1 MSARITPG
9 AGRVSRG
16 RALISA
22 LACALLVASAAP
34 AQTAPSFLGS
44 EETIPASPAAHLRR
58 PATIEAVRLG
68 WRGHLSADC
77 WGPARVYISGNPNVR
92 AGAFGGT
99 LELRFAQ
106 DGSQSAQISVP
117 VATTPGRVTPVE
129 LAIALPLNARQL
141 TITLY
146 DDNGRSVDSRSYRRG
161 DSALP
166 VTILDATPLVLSVA
180 ERSGVAP
187 TVSKAFPEPGL
198 RAVGAAQNIPVIG
211 RPSPTRNPLDDLV
224 CITVTDNDL
233 PETWAAYDGV
243 AAIVIGADEIAT
255 LPQGRLAALL
265 DWVRAGGCVIA
276 RTGTSSAGLAKL
288 FESTP
293 GRVEW
298 QAPKPLTPGAELERL
313 FAEPTPIEK
322 DGTLASASAS
332 LHQSVLAGLLSLGE
346 RDDPDAKAWR
356 VRWAPRDATKINGVE
371 AQGLLAEG
379 PMGFG
384 WVVILGIDPPRLGAG
399 ADDAAARVAW
409 RDVLRSCCA
418 ELATRA
424 RLSDEYNWGVRGSGA
439 DHSARSAL
447 RSALNS
453 LSDVPALGDG
463 AFIVIVLCLLALAA
477 AIGPFD
483 GLFLGYKRK
492 RQFSWATALAWI
504 AGASVLAA
512 AVPPL
517 LRGGE
522 SKLRRLRVID
532 AMPDTVTDGTGT
544 LAWQTALTT
553 LFAGSGGPV
562 RLVPTDASS
571 HDAAWFRGVSP
582 LFIQP
587 FDNTDPLVRFAT
599 VQQEPPG
606 QSAVRG
612 RSNRLDQQ
620 SPIRLGQWTFR
631 TFMEQGPGSA
641 PPAIRLDRAPA
652 NTADAWLIQV
662 PASCGTVVDGALRIG
677 DSWSKLRPAGTDA
690 GGTTLRI
697 EPGATDWN
705 ARDAI
710 AQTGTYTD
718 MDFRSG
724 LALELPG
731 TRDRSR
737 ALDAR
742 LASGEWAAVY
752 LRCRSA
758 EPTLTCRRLTWAGTG
773 EAYQGGEE
781 TVYRVLIPLGEA
793 RVPRTPWSVT
803 LPKTVAPEAST
814 KRRRGTIPPPPDGS
828 DTSTP
833 PKDSDTSAD
842 DGDDEATDA
851 PMTDAPTQPPQP
863 EQEPKP

>member
-1 MSARITPG
+1 M
-9 AGRVSRG
+9 SRG
-16 RALISA
+16 RVLIAA
-22 LACALLVASAAP
+22 LACALLFAGTAP
-34 AQTAPSFLGS
+34 AQTTQSFLGS
-44 EETIPASPAAHLRR
+44 EESIPASPTAHPRR

-77 WGPARVYISGNPNVR
+77 WGPARVYISGNPNVHS
-92 AGAFGGT
+92 GAFGGT
-99 LELRFAQ
+99 LEVLFAQ
-106 DGSQSAQISVP
+106 DGSQSAQITVP
-117 VATTPGRVTPVE
+117 VATTPGRVTSVE
-129 LAIALPLNARQL
+129 LAIALPLNAHQL
-141 TITLY
+141 TVTLY
-146 DDNGRSVDSRSYRRG
+146 DDNGRPVDSRSYRRG
-161 DSALP
+161 DAALP

-187 TVSKAFPEPGL
+187 TVSKAFPEPGI
-198 RAVGAAQNIPVIG
+198 RAMAPTPNIPQIG
-211 RPSPTRNPLDDLV
+211 RPSPTRNPLDDLA
-224 CITVTDNDL
+224 CITVTADDL

-255 LPQGRLAALL
+255 LPQARLAALL

-276 RTGTSSAGLAKL
+276 RAGTSSAGLSKL

-298 QAPKPLTPGAELERL
+298 REPKPLAPGAELERL
-313 FAEPTPIEK
+313 FAEPTPLEK
-322 DGTLASASAS
+322 DGKLASISAS
-332 LHQSVLAGLLSLGE
+332 LHPSVLGGLLALGD
-346 RDDPDAKAWR
+346 RDDPDARAWR
-356 VRWAPRDATKINGVE
+356 VRWAPRDATKVNGVE
-371 AQGLLAEG
+371 SQGLLAEG

-384 WVVILGIDPPRLGAG
+384 WVVVLGIDPPKLGTG
-399 ADDAAARVAW
+399 TDDAAARVAW

-424 RLSDEYNWGVRGSGA
+424 RSSDEYSWGVRGSGA
-439 DHSARSAL
+439 DHSARAAL

-453 LSDVPALGDG
+453 LSDVPALGDA

-477 AIGPFD
+477 AVGPFD
-483 GLFLGYKRK
+483 GLFLGFKKK
-492 RQFSWATALAWI
+492 RQLSWATAIGWI
-504 AGASVLAA
+504 AVASVLAA

-522 SKLRRLRVID
+522 SKLRRLRVVDVI
-532 AMPDTVTDGTGT
+532 PDSTPDGAGT

-582 LFIQP
+582 LFVQP
-587 FDNTDPLVRFAT
+587 FNNTDPLVRFAT

-620 SPIRLGQWTFR
+620 SPIRMGQWTFR
-631 TFMEQGPGSA
+631 TFMEQGPAAA
-641 PPAIRLDRAPA
+641 PPAIRLERAPA
-652 NTADAWLIQV
+652 NTADAWLIRA
-662 PASCGTVVDGALRIG
+662 PASCGTIVDGALRIG
-677 DSWSKLRPAGTDA
+677 DSWSKLRPASADPGTDA
-690 GGTTLRI
+690 GADAGGATLHI
-697 EPGATDWN
+697 VAGATDWN
-705 ARDAI
+705 SRDAI
-710 AQTGTYTD
+710 AQTSTYTD

-731 TRDRSR
+731 TRERSR

-752 LRCRSA
+752 LRCKSA
-758 EPTLTCRRLTWAGTG
+758 EPTLACRRLTWAGTG

-793 RVPRTPWSVT
+793 RVPRTSWSVT

-814 KRRRGTIPPPPDGS
+814 KRRRGTIPPIPPPPPNGS
-828 DTSTP
+828 SATAAPTDP
-833 PKDSDTSAD
+833 DTSAD
-842 DGDDEATDA
+842 DEDETTDE
-851 PMTDAPTQPPQP
+851 PMTDEPPPQP
-863 EQEPKP
+863 KQEPKP